1 MSEKIM
7 NIHKIKFL
15 ALSLLFIL
23 SLGACAGPDRPYTV
37 GNKNQ
42 APSTSGGPVP
52 PPTQEDLGPCAPR
65 MQEVV
70 LKLTAATGGGLQE
83 SNPQSVA
90 FMVVRFSSSGE
101 VSMAPSDFP
110 PSTITLAN
118 IPLQVVLTNSVTGRY
133 TANPPMLTLQDLV
146 FQVSSSLINGSLP
159 PITLTTGHIEQS
171 GSSGSL
177 TRTGSFNLEDKT
189 ITLVGGAPIPQSL
202 VPRGFESLGGSAL
215 VIEIMGTFASIPDIS
230 TCTGTAAG
238 SGNVQFKNVITET
251 EATGPVE
258 RERPL
263 GTTFDFGRIFIPEQG
278 VDTNTDLNDK
288 FFQER
293 RLRVKVPAGKPEV
306 NATLNNAAGFN
317 ITPNG
322 NIHIPSGGQQDFT
335 IRFSM
340 PAVPYTSSSPVES
353 ADASTELDFGG
364 SKLTL
369 TGKVKRAAPEMVMK
383 SPNSTTIELGDV
395 ITPIRQ
401 VGSSTRIICGENR
414 GLVQQ
419 KVTLKNTG
427 VRELQISRIAQ
438 PGPMEASAMPERPD
452 PGCQNF
458 GTNGTEFSSWGLRA
472 ENGANCGAGPAPGTL
487 TGACRIPVG
496 EGEVSFKVI
505 YLPVNAS
512 NITAGQSGRL
522 VKDQAKMTIQSND
535 PRYTTNGLT
544 LNLSAGISPDQSD
557 VLKVRRQN
565 STFEIDKGGVVK
577 VIGSASNNDP
587 TQLVLVNKL
596 NQDLQINDIRVPSG
610 SGFEV
615 LNTADKPKPTRIPAS
630 NINTGEH
637 GTASFWVR
645 LNPTGA
651 ANRRVFNSALDIL
664 FTGGTG
670 QQSTFTLNLVGTFDL
685 PALNGCVEVT
695 ADKVTS
701 YIDNQFTRSD
711 TVDSL
716 DYRIKGEN
724 VKPGPLRFMFERV
737 GETSVSKVTLV
748 PAVSNQFVP
757 TQEGRLAQMIKALP
771 RSDRAKLFRI
781 YTTRMSGLDGVGYHQ
796 DGDASNAAGTGGDGN
811 PDCEEPEGPLGDYQN
826 RSRHCSYFYYI
837 IANKH
842 RVPTD
847 LNSDVVPGYYDNVT
861 GHLVLPDLEMRFVNP
876 YHDDVGRIFTQA
888 ESVIDLKATLSTF
901 DIKSLTLNNTRQIF
915 GDNLTEVPL
924 VTTPGIGSNEVSIP
938 SDPSG
943 FGRVV
948 QDRAYQVCPTITEGS
963 QTIRWSPVDPRFD
976 PRDRS
981 EQAKEPKF
989 LCNVTDSAPYYV
1001 KGFPVTPRQKENG
1014 DVEYKV
1020 VMTLLTK
1027 YGPDGALLR
1036 DNYPQGIPP
1045 FLQNSR
1051 MWIALQGTM
1060 KQCSTG
1066 SSDMGSTGSMT
1077 GTGSGH

>member
-1 MSEKIM
+1 M
-7 NIHKIKFL
+7 NKFHKTKFL

-42 APSTSGGPVP
+42 APAGDGSSSGSVTPG
-52 PPTQEDLGPCAPR
+52 QDLGPCTPKIK
-65 MQEVV
+65 EVI
-70 LKLTAATGGGLQE
+70 LKLTAATTQGIKE
-83 SNPQSVA
+83 SDPKSISDVI
-90 FMVVRFSSSGE
+90 VRFSSSGE
-101 VSMAPSDFP
+101 VSMRSSDFP
-110 PSTITLAN
+110 ASDITLSGAG
-118 IPLQVVLTNSVTGRY
+118 IHVVLSNAVQGRY
-133 TANPPMLTLQDLV
+133 TASPAALSIEDLV
-146 FQVSSSLINGSLP
+146 FQVSGFINGTLP
-159 PITLTTGHIEQS
+159 PLSLTTGRIEQT
-171 GSSGSL
+171 GNGGVL
-177 TRTGSFNLEDKT
+177 TKTGSFNADDKT
-189 ITLVGGAPIPQSL
+189 ITLVGGAVIPS
-202 VPRGFESLGGSAL
+202 GFAPAGFTFVEGAAL
-215 VIEIMGTFASIPDIS
+215 VVELSGTLESIPDVS
-230 TCTGTAAG
+230 SCSAAG
-238 SGNVQFKNVITET
+238 SGGNVQFKNVVTEMQ
-251 EATGPVE
+251 EGRPVE
-258 RERPL
+258 RELPL
-263 GTTFDFGRIFIPEQG
+263 GNTFDFGRIFVPEQG
-278 VDTNTDLNDK
+278 TDTNTDLNPK

-293 RLRVKVPAGKPEV
+293 KLRVKVPAGKPDV
-306 NATLNNAAGFN
+306 NATINNAAGFN
-317 ITPNG
+317 ISPNG
-322 NIHIPSGGQQDFT
+322 NIHIASGGQQDFMV
-335 IRFSM
+335 RFSM
-340 PAVPYTSSSPVES
+340 PAIPYTSTSPAES
-353 ADASTELDFGG
+353 ADANSDLTFGEAH
-364 SKLTL
+364 LTL
-369 TGKVKRAAPEMVMK
+369 SGKVKRAAPEMIMTN
-383 SPNSTTIELGDV
+383 PNSTTVELGDV

-438 PGPMEASAMPERPD
+438 PAPMESSAMPERPD

-496 EGEVSFKVI
+496 QGEVSFKVI
-505 YLPVNAS
+505 YLPINAS
-512 NITAGQSGRL
+512 NITAGQSGHL
-522 VKDQAKMTIQSND
+522 VKDQAKLTIQSND
-535 PRYTTNGLT
+535 PRYAMNGLT

-557 VLKVRRQN
+557 VLKIRRQN
-565 STFEIDKGGVVK
+565 STSEIDKGGVVK
-577 VIGSASNNDP
+577 IIGTASGNEP
-587 TQLVLVNKL
+587 TQLILVNKL
-596 NQDLQINDIRVPSG
+596 NQDLQINDIRVPTG
-610 SGFEV
+610 SGFEI
-615 LNTADKPKPTRIPAS
+615 LNTTDKPKPTRVPAS
-630 NINTGEH
+630 NVNTGEH

-645 LNPTGA
+645 LNPTGM

-664 FTGGTG
+664 FTGSTG

-685 PALNGCVEVT
+685 PILNGCVEVT
-695 ADKVTS
+695 ADKITS
-701 YIDNQFTRSD
+701 YIDNPFTRSD

-716 DYRIKGEN
+716 DYRIEGGN
-724 VKPGPLRFMFERV
+724 VKPGVLRFMFEPIGESPVSRV
-737 GETSVSKVTLV
+737 RLV
-748 PAVSNQFVP
+748 PAVSDQFVP
-757 TQEGRLAQMIKALP
+757 TQEGRLARMIKALP
-771 RSDRAKLFRI
+771 RSERAKLFRV

-796 DGDASNAAGTGGDGN
+796 DGDAGSNAAGTGGDGE
-811 PDCEEPEGPLGDYQN
+811 PDCEEPEGPLGNYQ
-826 RSRHCSYFYYI
+826 RGSRHCSYFYYI

-847 LNSDVVPGYYDNVT
+847 LSSDIISGYYDNVT

-876 YHDDVGRIFTQA
+876 YHENPGAFDA
-888 ESVIDLKATLSTF
+888 PESVIDLKATLSTF

-924 VTTPGIGSNEVSIP
+924 VTSSGIGGNEVSIP
-938 SDPSG
+938 NDSSG
-943 FGRVV
+943 FGAVV
-948 QDRAYQVCPTITEGS
+948 QDREYQGCPTITEGS

-976 PRDRS
+976 PRDRR

-1014 DVEYKV
+1014 DIEYKV

-1027 YGPDGALLR
+1027 YGPNGATLR
-1036 DNYPQGIPP
+1036 DGYPQGIPG
-1045 FLQNSR
+1045 FLQDSR